1 MTKDD
6 DRGGVSSNNGNTAA
20 HPLAAA
26 PVLQVQSLA
35 AYYGELR
42 AIYDISF
49 ELQRGDVLAVIGANG
64 AGKSTLL
71 RSLVGLMNHGGRTRT
86 RGIVDFG
93 GQRLDRMTP
102 DRIVDAGV
110 ALVPE
115 GRRLFARMS
124 VEDNL
129 LAGAFLPRCRPTIAA
144 KLEEMYTLFPRLRER
159 RRQVVSQMSGGEQQ
173 MVAIG
178 RALMSSPKLV
188 IFDELSLGL
197 SPAMVDEIYRNFT
210 RIARSGATT
219 IVVEQD
225 LKRALANCTR
235 FVVMLEGSIVL
246 EGRPGEV
253 SEEAI
258 TAAYFGTSNSPSH
271 GASNGSSH
279 TSAKASASAAAGAA
293 HG

>member
-1 MTKDD
+1 ML
-6 DRGGVSSNNGNTAA
+6 RVSS
-20 HPLAAA
+20 L
-26 PVLQVQSLA
+26 S

-42 AIYDISF
+42 AISDISL
-49 ELQRGDVLAVIGANG
+49 ELYRGEVLAIIGANG

-71 RSLVGLMNHGGRTRT
+71 RSLVGLMGHGSSSHIRGAIEFNGTRLDALSPDQ
-86 RGIVDFG
+86 IVD
-93 GQRLDRMTP
+93 T
-102 DRIVDAGV
+102 GV

-129 LAGAFLPRCRPTIAA
+129 LAGAFLPRCRPTMAG
-144 KLEEMYTLFPRLRER
+144 KLEEVYTLFPRLRER

-178 RALMSSPKLV
+178 RALMSSPQLV

-197 SPAMVDEIYRNFT
+197 SPAMVAEIYKNF
-210 RIARSGATT
+210 ARVVAGGATT

-225 LKRALANCTR
+225 LNRALANCTR
-235 FVVMLEGSIVL
+235 FVVMLEGAIVL

-253 SEEAI
+253 GVEEI
-258 TAAYFGTSNSPSH
+258 TAAYFGTDPAPGVPH
-271 GASNGSSH
+271 G
-279 TSAKASASAAAGAA
+279 
-293 HG
+293 

>member
-1 MTKDD
+1 MST
-6 DRGGVSSNNGNTAA
+6 SAPEPALPSAS
-20 HPLAAA
+20 AAA
-26 PVLQVQSLA
+26 GTVLQVTSLA

-42 AIYDISF
+42 AIYDITF
-49 ELQRGDVLAVIGANG
+49 ELQRGDVLAIIGANG

-71 RSLVGLMNHGGRTRT
+71 RSLVGLMGSGSNSRIRGAIEFEGR
-86 RGIVDFG
+86 
-93 GQRLDRMTP
+93 RLEKLPP
-102 DRIVDAGV
+102 DQIVDAGIT
-110 ALVPE
+110 LVPE
-115 GRRLFARMS
+115 GRRLFGRMS

-129 LAGAFLPRCRPTIAA
+129 LAGAYLPRCRPTIVT
-144 KLEEMYTLFPRLRER
+144 KLEEVYTLFPRLRER
-159 RRQVVSQMSGGEQQ
+159 RRQPVAQMSGGEQQ

-197 SPAMVDEIYRNFT
+197 SPAMVDDIYRNFAG
-210 RIARSGATT
+210 IVASGATT

-225 LKRALANCTR
+225 LKRALAACNR

-258 TAAYFGTSNSPSH
+258 TAAYFGTSV
-271 GASNGSSH
+271 
-279 TSAKASASAAAGAA
+279 A

>member
-1 MTKDD
+1 MSANP
-6 DRGGVSSNNGNTAA
+6 GSSSASS
-20 HPLAAA
+20 P
-26 PVLQVQSLA
+26 PVLQVTSLA

-49 ELQRGDVLAVIGANG
+49 ELQAGDVLAIIGANG

-71 RSLVGLMNHGGRTRT
+71 KSLVGLMGHGSTTRT
-86 RGIVDFG
+86 RGVIEFG
-93 GQRLDRMTP
+93 GRRLDKMSP
-102 DRIVDAGV
+102 DLIVDAGV

-129 LAGAFLPRCRPTIAA
+129 MAGAFLPRCRPTMST
-144 KLEEMYTLFPRLRER
+144 KLEEVYELFPKLRER

-178 RALMSSPKLV
+178 RALMSSPKLI

-197 SPAMVDEIYRNFT
+197 SPAMVDEIYKNFA
-210 RIARSGATT
+210 RIVASGATT

-225 LKRALANCTR
+225 LRRALSACNR
-235 FVVMLEGSIVL
+235 FIVMLEGSIVL
-246 EGRPGEV
+246 EGRPGQV
-253 SEEAI
+253 SIDEI
-258 TAAYFGTSNSPSH
+258 TAAYFGKSVGKSV
-271 GASNGSSH
+271 GSSTG
-279 TSAKASASAAAGAA
+279 TSGAQKARA